1 MVWVWCRGGSLV
13 CGAVGRDGSGGES
26 NLEAVTFLKPL
37 TVFKGLQSP

>member
-13 CGAVGRDGSGGES
+13 CGAVGRDGSGGGS
-26 NLEAVTFLKPL
+26 DLEPL